1 MLTPATGRKHIDAM
15 HRIVALIAL
24 VASSWSQLV
33 ALRCDMGT
41 HAPGSSDHAT
51 ATPPS
56 GPHDAHHPPD
66 GSPTTPHGQHHGDSE
81 GCLMILACGASSV
94 RPARAVAMMR
104 IPPVFEGAGSYFNTI
119 PVAADLA
126 VEPPPPRHA
135 A

>member
-1 MLTPATGRKHIDAM
+1 MRRT
-15 HRIVALIAL
+15 VALIAF
-24 VASSWSQLV
+24 VAISWSQLV

-41 HAPGSSDHAT
+41 DAPDGGHHAT
-51 ATPPS
+51 AAPPP

-66 GSPTTPHGQHHGDSE
+66 GSPMTPHGQHHGDSE
-81 GCLMILACGASSV
+81 GCLMIPACGASSV
-94 RPARAVAMMR
+94 RPARAVAVMR
-104 IPPVFEGAGSYFNTI
+104 LPAVFEGAGSYFSTI